1 MSRLIPRRWLRR
13 AAWAVLALVVAGV
26 LLFRLKFAAVP
37 VEVQPVARALVVAEV
52 MGTGTLD
59 ARVKTTISPRLQE
72 RLAEVLVD
80 QGDYVQ
86 AGQLLARLD
95 DAELRQLV
103 AIAEASLAG
112 AQASIERVR
121 TDEARAR
128 AVAQQSRLNHQRTID
143 LLATKI
149 ASQADLDKALEQ
161 LQVAEADLKR
171 AQAAI
176 VEAERQA
183 VTAEKTLLQQRER
196 LGYARLASPYDGLIV
211 RRERDAG
218 GVVVPG
224 SAILEVI
231 ATNEVW
237 VAAWVDETA
246 MSALAPG
253 QAARVVFRS
262 EPTKRYAGAVARLG
276 RETDRE
282 TREALVDV
290 RVQELPA
297 NWTIGQRAEV
307 FIETGRRQEA
317 LAVPAGFVQW
327 RSGQPGVF
335 VREQGRARWR
345 GVTLGLRGR
354 EKVEVAQGLAE
365 GEEVVKP
372 ANPQQELTDGQR
384 VSVATPSSG
393 KPGSRE

>member
-1 MSRLIPRRWLRR
+1 MSRVPSARSLRT
-13 AAWAVLALVVAGV
+13 AAKLLLPAGVVAFVVFRFLTASV
-26 LLFRLKFAAVP
+26 L
-37 VEVQPVARALVVAEV
+37 VEAQPVARALVVAEV

-59 ARVKTTISPRLQE
+59 ARVKTTLSPRLQE

-80 QGDYVQ
+80 EGEFVQ

-95 DAELRQLV
+95 DAELKQLV
-103 AIAEASLAG
+103 AIAEASVAA

-121 TDEARAR
+121 ADEARAR
-128 AVAQQSRLNHQRTID
+128 AVAQQARLNHQRTID

-176 VEAERQA
+176 TEAERQA
-183 VTAEKTLLQQRER
+183 TTTEKTLLQQRER
-196 LGYARLASPYDGLIV
+196 LGYARLTSPYDGLIV
-211 RRERDAG
+211 KRERDAG

-224 SAILEVI
+224 SAILEVVS
-231 ATNEVW
+231 TNEIW
-237 VAAWVDETA
+237 VSAWVDETA

-262 EPTKRYAGAVARLG
+262 EPAKPYAGAVARLG

-290 RVQELPA
+290 RVRELPA

-307 FIETGRRQEA
+307 FIETGRQPDA
-317 LAVPAGFVQW
+317 LAVPAAFVQW
-327 RSGQPGVF
+327 RGGQPGVF
-335 VREQGRARWR
+335 VRDAGRARWR

-354 EKVEVAQGLAE
+354 ERVEITQGL
-365 GEEVVKP
+365 GVGDEVVKP
-372 ANPQQELTDGQR
+372 ANPKQELADGQR
-384 VSVATPSSG
+384 VSVTTPNPG
-393 KPGSRE
+393 KPGGGK